1 MSDTSTRI
9 ESPTGTPTGSTTGP
23 RVGSRAASRIDSRSE
38 SRRRIGGLLMASP
51 PIIVVAVF
59 VGFPILVAMAYSFGH
74 IGGLNR
80 TIATIARGQHTVGSW
95 HSLTFGA
102 YRDVF
107 TDERFRHDLGVTV
120 IVTLV
125 STLAVTVLAWV
136 IAIYLRTTPEG
147 ARFRSGVAKLISGL
161 AVVPMFI
168 PVVIASWA
176 MLTFY
181 AADGFVR
188 SFCAELGF
196 QGPTWGYTMVCVG
209 IGLVWTHLPFATL
222 MIASGVQSVP
232 DSLIEAARDSGA
244 GLLTIVRTVIAP
256 LTLVPTVIALT
267 FTAIGTLGAF
277 TVPYFTGPN
286 APSMLGVDMVSY
298 FRSFNRPQ
306 QSVVMA
312 VVVFAVAAVFGA
324 FYVWANFRSAKD
336 SGRV

>member
-1 MSDTSTRI
+1 MTVDVR
-9 ESPTGTPTGSTTGP
+9 TP
-23 RVGSRAASRIDSRSE
+23 AASETQTQRQPLRPARSG
-38 SRRRIGGLLMASP
+38 RLTGLLMASP
-51 PIIVVAVF
+51 PIIVIAIF

-74 IGGLNR
+74 VGGLNK
-80 TIATIARGQHTVGSW
+80 TIATIARGQHTVAQW
-95 HSLTFGA
+95 YQMTVGA
-102 YRDVF
+102 YADVF
-107 TDERFRHDLGVTV
+107 SDERFRKDLGVTIV
-120 IVTLV
+120 ITLI
-125 STLAVTVLAWV
+125 STAVVVALAWV
-136 IAIYLRTTPEG
+136 IAIYLRTSREDQ
-147 ARFRSGVAKLISGL
+147 RLRSAVAKLLSGL

-188 SFCAELGF
+188 SVCAHLGF
-196 QGPTWGYTMVCVG
+196 EGPTWGYTLVC
-209 IGLVWTHLPFATL
+209 IAFGLIWTNLPFATL
-222 MIASGVQSVP
+222 MITSGVQGVP

-244 GLLTIVRTVIAP
+244 GLVTIIRTVIAP

-286 APSMLGVDMVSY
+286 APNMLGVDMVSY
-298 FRSFNRPQ
+298 FQSFNRPQ

-312 VVVFAVAAVFGA
+312 VVVFVVAAVFGA
-324 FYVWANFRSAKD
+324 FYVWANFRSARD

>member
-1 MSDTSTRI
+1 
-9 ESPTGTPTGSTTGP
+9 
-23 RVGSRAASRIDSRSE
+23 
-38 SRRRIGGLLMASP
+38 MASP
-51 PIIVVAVF
+51 PILVAAIF
-59 VGFPILVAMAYSFGH
+59 VGFPILVAIAYSLGH
-74 IGGLNR
+74 IGGLNQ
-80 TIATIARGQHTVGSW
+80 TIATIARGQHTVPTW
-95 HSLTFGA
+95 YQQTIGA

-107 TDERFRHDLGVTV
+107 ADARFRRDLGVTV
-120 IVTLV
+120 MITLIATV
-125 STLAVTVLAWV
+125 VVVVLAWV
-136 IAIYLRTTPEG
+136 IAMYLRTSKEEQK
-147 ARFRSGVAKLISGL
+147 FRSAMAKAVSAL

-168 PVVIASWA
+168 PVVISSWA

-181 AADGFVR
+181 ARDGFIR
-188 SFCAELGF
+188 SICAKLGF
-196 QGPTWGYTMVCVG
+196 EGPTWGYTLVCVA
-209 IGLVWTHLPFATL
+209 IGLIWTNLPFATL
-222 MIASGVQSVP
+222 MITSGVQGVP
-232 DSLIEAARDSGA
+232 DSLLEAAQDSGA

-267 FTAIGTLGAF
+267 FTAIGTLGSF

-298 FRSFNRPQ
+298 FQSFNRPQ